1 MQDFLSGSA
10 FEQMAREY
18 NAKYNVANVLQSGT
32 IQNNGLLKDK
42 EKVVKEIEDIFNEIS
57 SLFLFTRK
65 YIGRLGVNSFNKCQ
79 GFYFNKLFE
88 IERKVEMLKDKFLI
102 FYNLI

>member
-32 IQNNGLLKDK
+32 TKNDSLLKDK
-42 EKVVKEIEDIFNEIS
+42 EKVVKEIEYIFNEIS
-57 SLFLFTRK
+57 SLFLF
-65 YIGRLGVNSFNKCQ
+65 
-79 GFYFNKLFE
+79 GFSSNE
-88 IERKVEMLKDKFLI
+88 IRVAKS
-102 FYNLI
+102 